1 LGPFALWIQTLTFV
15 LNLRRRLRDIAPDVT
30 YSRELY
36 TFGFGSVPGLHVWEA
51 HALPSSDWA
60 WRIIRSLDR
69 IVTLTSA
76 SKERLVAKG
85 VSADRILVEP
95 DAVDPALFD
104 AAPSREDARH
114 GLDIGDDEFL
124 CLYTGKF
131 TTMNMPKGVDESV
144 AAVRALRSEGRKVR
158 LLAVG
163 GTPEELGRY
172 TSSVGDGIEF
182 LGHQPQ
188 KDLKRFYAAADLL
201 LMPFPYTKHYAYF
214 MSPLKLFEY
223 LMSGVPMVVTD
234 LQSVREIVG
243 DAEAFIA
250 KPGDVA
256 SLVVEIRRAMDAPE
270 DARARADAAWKLSSK
285 YTWTERARRI
295 AAWLPTSV

>member
-1 LGPFALWIQTLTFV
+1 
-15 LNLRRRLRDIAPDVT
+15 
-30 YSRELY
+30 
-36 TFGFGSVPGLHVWEA
+36 
-51 HALPSSDWA
+51 
-60 WRIIRSLDR
+60 
-69 IVTLTSA
+69 
-76 SKERLVAKG
+76 
-85 VSADRILVEP
+85 
-95 DAVDPALFD
+95 
-104 AAPSREDARH
+104 
-114 GLDIGDDEFL
+114 
-124 CLYTGKF
+124 
-131 TTMNMPKGVDESV
+131 
-144 AAVRALRSEGRKVR
+144 
-158 LLAVG
+158 
-163 GTPEELGRY
+163 
-172 TSSVGDGIEF
+172 